1 MIALKYITSI
11 LLGNEKTIALYS
23 GANIYLYLAL
33 YMLYVDRTEKEEKKI
48 VQGDEMG
55 EEGRK
60 MRKVEASSNGEAMKK
75 GRKQKPEERS
85 VFDL

>member
-33 YMLYVDRTEKEEKKI
+33 YVLYVDRTEKEEKKI
-48 VQGDEMG
+48 VHGDEMG
-55 EEGRK
+55 EVGRN
-60 MRKVEASSNGEAMKK
+60 MREVEENSTVECEKT
-75 GRKQKPEERS
+75 
-85 VFDL
+85 